1 MSVQTCP
8 HGTSMSDVRSGS
20 SSSSSI
26 SSTKLSIASFNL
38 LAPLYIRPI
47 DQRTGLV
54 QPFASFDWV
63 ISDEDSKRIL
73 GNEVRL
79 PKLLQNLLDCK
90 CDFICVQELQLERE
104 RVEED
109 DVAACIGRVS
119 RRQQFVLPQWIA
131 PLIESSV
138 SDDDKYDI
146 LLPSQNELEKIAER
160 NRRVLLTDAAIT
172 NAIFYKSKKWN
183 PVGTNNVVGNTTTC
197 VTSTFCPTPIISDDS
212 VDLDSVCVDP
222 IAITSIHLDARSE
235 EKRVQ
240 QLRTCLEKSILC
252 GVTPY
257 TPACIIAGDYN
268 CELLDGSAIH
278 AFLSPTI
285 SPSGMPPIADDH
297 DEKQR
302 IQSENRMMECASALR
317 LSSGILPT
325 KHQLKTWDELVDSV
339 LKFIKCNDLELRRI
353 DTGCTRAAYDHDN
366 ESDTST
372 AALGDDNS
380 KNNRQTMTQW
390 KLDHILYT
398 SSTLIPLM
406 RWATLEGDEYS
417 RTVGLPN
424 DHIPTDHLPI
434 AAMFELMPH
443 PQLCT
448 ELMNKLTGSI
458 LNMESRHELELK
470 RTNEDINMQRAEL
483 EKTTIAQSV
492 QSTKKKQKKD
502 PPPPEIIEH
511 IQISRAVVKEIKIR
525 HRVERES
532 SVAKLTKLERMFFR
546 HFLGKRTLGK
556 DLTIEQWIENGSC
569 KK

>member
-1 MSVQTCP
+1 MLLSFT
-8 HGTSMSDVRSGS
+8 TDVRSGGS
-20 SSSSSI
+20 S

-54 QPFASFDWV
+54 QPFASFDWI

-79 PKLLQNLLDCK
+79 PKLLQKLLDCK

-109 DVAACIGRVS
+109 VSACIGRVS
-119 RRQQFVLPQWIA
+119 RRQQFVLPRWIA
-131 PLIESSV
+131 PLIERSV
-138 SDDDKYDI
+138 SDNDDKYDMI
-146 LLPSQNELEKIAER
+146 LPPQSELEKIAER

-172 NAIFYKSKKWN
+172 NAIFYKSNKWQ
-183 PVGTNNVVGNTTTC
+183 PAGTNNVVGNTTTC
-197 VTSTFCPTPIISDDS
+197 VTSIFLPTPIISDDS
-212 VDLDSVCVDP
+212 VDVDSVCVDP

-240 QLRTCLEKSILC
+240 QLRTCLENSISC
-252 GVTPY
+252 TVTPY
-257 TPACIIAGDYN
+257 IPACIIAGDYN

-285 SPSGMPPIADDH
+285 SISGMPPLADDDH
-297 DEKQR
+297 DEKHR
-302 IQSENRMMECASALR
+302 IQSENRIRECASALR

-325 KHQLKTWDELVDSV
+325 KNQLKTWDELVDYV
-339 LKFIKCNDLELRRI
+339 TKFINCNDLELRRI

-366 ESDTST
+366 ENESST
-372 AALGDDNS
+372 AALDDDNS
-380 KNNRQTMTQW
+380 KNNHQTMAQW
-390 KLDHILYT
+390 QLDHIMYT
-398 SSTLIPLM
+398 PSTLLPLK
-406 RWATLEGDEYS
+406 RWATLEDDEYS

-434 AAMFELMPH
+434 AAMFELIPH

-458 LNMESRHELELK
+458 QHIESRHELELK
-470 RTNEDINMQRAEL
+470 RTNEDINARRAEL
-483 EKTTIAQSV
+483 ENTITIQSAV
-492 QSTKKKQKKD
+492 QSTKKKHKND
-502 PPPPEIIEH
+502 PPPQEIIQH
-511 IQISRAVVKEIKIR
+511 IQSSRAVVKEIKMM
-525 HRVERES
+525 HRVERDS
-532 SVAKLTKLERMFFR
+532 FVAKLTKLERMVFR
-546 HFLGKRTLGK
+546 HFLGNRTLGK
-556 DLTIEQWIENGSC
+556 DLTIDQWIENGNS